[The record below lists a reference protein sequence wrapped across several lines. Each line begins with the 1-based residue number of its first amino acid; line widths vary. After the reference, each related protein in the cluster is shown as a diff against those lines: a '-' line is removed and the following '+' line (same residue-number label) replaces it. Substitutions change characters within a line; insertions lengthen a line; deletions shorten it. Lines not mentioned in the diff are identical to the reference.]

1 MITAE
6 PRRMLVLAGAAAHAS
21 RTRSVAELVCRD
33 IAAAG
38 GRPVLRDLAEH
49 PLPLLHADPDGA
61 NLADVQIQAA
71 EADAMIWVTPC
82 YHGSYSGILKNCLD
96 HLREDALRGK
106 PVGVV
111 AVGAS
116 LTAVSACDHLRAV
129 ARTLGCV
136 TAPTQAVVSGGGLLD
151 DGADSGAYPRIVRM
165 IGELHALTGV
175 TGMLRQ
181 CATADVGSPA

>member
-6 PRRMLVLAGAAAHAS
+6 PRRILVLAGAAAHAS

-106 PVGVV
+106 PVGMV

-116 LTAVSACDHLRAV
+116 LTAVSACDHLRTV

-136 TAPTQAVVSGGGLLD
+136 TAPTQAVVSGGD
-151 DGADSGAYPRIVRM
+151 ADSGAYPRIIRM

-175 TGMLRQ
+175 TGLLRQ
-181 CATADVGSPA
+181 CTTADVGSPA